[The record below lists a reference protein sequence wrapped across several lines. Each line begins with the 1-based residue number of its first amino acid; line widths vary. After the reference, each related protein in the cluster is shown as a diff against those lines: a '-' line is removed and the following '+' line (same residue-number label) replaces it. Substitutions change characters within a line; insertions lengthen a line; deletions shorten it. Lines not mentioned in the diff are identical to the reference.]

1 MRLTNNKGLAAAF
14 QAGIDTA
21 LKLGADVIVN
31 TDADNQY
38 CGADIAKLVEP
49 IVSGRADMVV
59 GDRQVAGIEHF
70 SPLKK
75 MLQRLGS
82 WVVRQAS
89 STSVPDT
96 TSGFRA
102 YNREAAIQMMV
113 VSSFTYT
120 LETIIQAGKLLVAV
134 DHVPVRTNPKTR
146 ESRLFPSM
154 GAYVRRNAVS
164 IFRIYAQYEPLR
176 VFWSLSLVIGVAAVA
191 VWIRFVVAFAEGSG
205 SGHVQSL
212 ILGAV
217 LFIAAV
223 VLWALGVI
231 GDLLAAQRVMT
242 QRSFERIRRI
252 ELALAIEPSHYERA
266 TPAVAEPERRV
277 LAGQRGRCRSPRATP
292 RSPPSAAPGR
302 SGCERRDRLQRRG
315 RHRQHVRQVRQLEP
329 AGAADDGGFE
339 RTAIQL
345 FDLAAPDSVLDVGC
359 GEGVLVQRWAQRRP
373 AARFVGIDLEEPS
386 IQRAGP
392 STRRPTS
399 STGSWT
405 SPGCRSPTASSS
417 SPARWRC
424 SSTCRTPSGCSPRWP
439 AAPAATCSCRSPG
452 SRCGGC

>member
-1 MRLTNNKGLAAAF
+1 MKLIIQIPCYNEAEQLPQTLSDLPRDVPGFDAVEWLVIDDGSTDETIAVARELGVDHLVRLTNNKGLAAGF

-21 LKLGADVIVN
+21 LKLDADVIVN

-38 CGADIAKLVEP
+38 YGPDIVRLVQP
-49 IVSGRADMVV
+49 ILEGRADMVV
-59 GDRQVAGIEHF
+59 GDREVAGIDHF

-75 MLQRLGS
+75 TLQRLGS

-89 STSVPDT
+89 STSIPDT

-113 VSSFTYT
+113 VSRFTYT

-134 DHVPVRTNPKTR
+134 DHVPIRTNPKTR

-176 VFWSLSLVIGVAAVA
+176 VFWSLALLIGLGAGALWV
-191 VWIRFVVAFAEGSG
+191 RFVVAYAEGNG
-205 SGHVQSL
+205 KGHVQSL

-242 QRSFERIRRI
+242 QRTFERVRRI
-252 ELALAIEPSHYERA
+252 ELELGVAPSHYEPGQRRRGIAAGLDAAAAEELA
-266 TPAVAEPERRV
+266 TP
-277 LAGQRGRCRSPRATP
+277 Q
-292 RSPPSAAPGR
+292 PPQSETVP
-302 SGCERRDRLQRRG
+302 L
-315 RHRQHVRQVRQLEP
+315 
-329 AGAADDGGFE
+329 
-339 RTAIQL
+339 
-345 FDLAAPDSVLDVGC
+345 
-359 GEGVLVQRWAQRRP
+359 
-373 AARFVGIDLEEPS
+373 
-386 IQRAGP
+386 
-392 STRRPTS
+392 
-399 STGSWT
+399 
-405 SPGCRSPTASSS
+405 
-417 SPARWRC
+417 
-424 SSTCRTPSGCSPRWP
+424 
-439 AAPAATCSCRSPG
+439 
-452 SRCGGC
+452 

>member
-1 MRLTNNKGLAAAF
+1 MGPYSVAMKLIIQIPCWNEAQQLPATLADLPRHLPGFDTVEWLIIDDGSIDDTVEVAKRHGVNHIVRLTNNKGLSAGF
-14 QAGIDTA
+14 QAGLDA
-21 LKLGADVIVN
+21 CLKLGADVIVN

-38 CGADIAKLVEP
+38 YGPDIARLVEP
-49 IVSGRADMVV
+49 IVQGRADMVV
-59 GDRQVAGIEHF
+59 GDREVHTIEHF
-70 SPLKK
+70 SGLKK
-75 MLQRLGS
+75 LLQRLGS
-82 WVVRQAS
+82 RVVRAAS
-89 STSVPDT
+89 STDVPDT

-113 VSSFTYT
+113 VSRFTYT

-176 VFWSLSLVIGVAAVA
+176 VFWSLSLVIGLAAVA
-191 VWIRFVVAFAEGSG
+191 VWIRFIVAFAEGSG

-223 VLWALGVI
+223 VRWALGVI

-266 TPAVAEPERRV
+266 TPAVAEPESRV
-277 LAGQRGRCRSPRATP
+277 LAGKRGTPPEPERDPEVAAERGGRAV
-292 RSPPSAAPGR
+292 
-302 SGCERRDRLQRRG
+302 RL
-315 RHRQHVRQVRQLEP
+315 
-329 AGAADDGGFE
+329 
-339 RTAIQL
+339 
-345 FDLAAPDSVLDVGC
+345 
-359 GEGVLVQRWAQRRP
+359 
-373 AARFVGIDLEEPS
+373 
-386 IQRAGP
+386 
-392 STRRPTS
+392 
-399 STGSWT
+399 
-405 SPGCRSPTASSS
+405 
-417 SPARWRC
+417 
-424 SSTCRTPSGCSPRWP
+424 
-439 AAPAATCSCRSPG
+439 
-452 SRCGGC
+452 